1 MPTPA
6 IHLLQIHAHL
16 QETIRSAARNL
27 SFAVH
32 EHFSPDALL
41 ETALLDSP
49 SCVVTGLQMPGRT
62 GYGIQRRLLDLQ
74 SPLAMVFIAAESSVS
89 QTVLAMRS
97 GAATVLQTPL
107 SPQQVA
113 VEIQAAIR
121 LSEKRGEHIQK
132 VKDARRLLGT
142 LTPRERETLPGVL
155 SGRTNDAIAHEHS
168 VSTRTIER
176 RRRSILERLN
186 ADCFA
191 SVVRL
196 IDVAEQP
203 IYPFLEDHVE
213 STPKEIVPAT
223 PQSERTPRSL
233 PRSEP
238 QQLSGWQAESTAAI
252 GSHPEPIGMAA
263 TPGHRQFF

>member
-1 MPTPA
+1 MPAPT
-6 IHLLQIHAHL
+6 IHLLQIDAHL
-16 QETIRSAARNL
+16 EETIRSAARGL
-27 SFAVH
+27 GIAVQ

-41 ETALLDSP
+41 ETAVVDFCG
-49 SCVVTGLQMPGRT
+49 CVVTGLQMPGRT

-74 SPLAMVFIAAESSVS
+74 SPMAMVFVAAESSVS

-107 SPQQVA
+107 SRQQVA

-121 LSEKRGEHIQK
+121 LSEKRAEHIQK
-132 VKDARRLLGT
+132 VKEARGLLDG

-155 SGRTNDAIAHEHS
+155 SGRTNDAIAHELS

-176 RRRSILERLN
+176 RRRSILERLS

-196 IDVAEQP
+196 IDMAEQP
-203 IYPFLEDHVE
+203 IYPFLEDHAE
-213 STPKEIVPAT
+213 GDPMPFIPAT
-223 PQSERTPRSL
+223 PQIERIRRSMS
-233 PRSEP
+233 RTEP
-238 QQLSGWQAESTAAI
+238 QPVTGWQVESTEAI
-252 GSHPEPIGMAA
+252 GSRPEPVGLAA
-263 TPGHRQFF
+263 TPGHGPIF

>member
-1 MPTPA
+1 MIFVAT
-6 IHLLQIHAHL
+6 
-16 QETIRSAARNL
+16 
-27 SFAVH
+27 
-32 EHFSPDALL
+32 
-41 ETALLDSP
+41 
-49 SCVVTGLQMPGRT
+49 
-62 GYGIQRRLLDLQ
+62 
-74 SPLAMVFIAAESSVS
+74 ESSVS

-121 LSEKRGEHIQK
+121 LSEKRAEHVQK
-132 VKDARRLLGT
+132 VKEARRLLDE
-142 LTPRERETLPGVL
+142 LTPREQETLPGVL
-155 SGRTNDAIAHEHS
+155 SGRTNDAIAHDLS

-203 IYPFLEDHVE
+203 IYPFLEDHAE
-213 STPKEIVPAT
+213 GNPMPFIPAT
-223 PQSERTPRSL
+223 PRFERAQRSMPRA
-233 PRSEP
+233 EP
-238 QQLSGWQAESTAAI
+238 PATGWQVESTAAI
-252 GSHPEPIGMAA
+252 GSRPEPVGLAA
-263 TPGHRQFF
+263 TPGHAPIF

>member
-1 MPTPA
+1 MPTPT
-6 IHLLQIHAHL
+6 IHLLQIDAHL
-16 QETIRSAARNL
+16 QETIRSAARGL
-27 SFAVH
+27 GIAVQ

-41 ETALLDSP
+41 ETAKLDCP

-74 SPLAMVFIAAESSVS
+74 SPMAMVFVAAESSVS

-113 VEIQAAIR
+113 VEIQAAIQ
-121 LSEKRGEHIQK
+121 LSEKRAEHIEK
-132 VKDARRLLGT
+132 VKEARRLLGA

-155 SGRTNDAIAHEHS
+155 SGRTNDAIAHELS

-191 SVVRL
+191 AVVRL

-203 IYPFLEDHVE
+203 IYPFLEDHAE
-213 STPKEIVPAT
+213 GNPMPFIPAT
-223 PQSERTPRSL
+223 PQFERTRRSA

-238 QQLSGWQAESTAAI
+238 QPVAGWQVESTATI
-252 GSHPEPIGMAA
+252 GSRSEPAGLAA
-263 TPGHRQFF
+263 TPGHGPIF